1 MLMSKQCMMRREKAR
16 DEAVAKY
23 AKKREELRL
32 IKNDPSAT
40 LEEKLE
46 VIKEFSKLPRDS
58 AANRKRNRCWM
69 TGRGRGVY
77 RSVGIC
83 RNMFRIHA
91 MQGDIPG
98 IHKASW

>member
-1 MLMSKQCMMRREKAR
+1 MSKQCMMRREKAR

-46 VIKEFSKLPRDS
+46 VIKEFRKS
-58 AANRKRNRCWM
+58 KRNGSRL
-69 TGRGRGVY
+69 
-77 RSVGIC
+77 
-83 RNMFRIHA
+83 
-91 MQGDIPG
+91 
-98 IHKASW
+98 